1 MVGKDVLFD
10 SRRWVAYLFCGGVLY
25 LTLLFRLGSLPFL
38 GADEPRYARIG
49 QEMLES
55 GNYVTPTL
63 RFEPWLEKPPL
74 LFWMEAGSYSLLGV
88 SEASARLP
96 VALLGLLTVCATAWF
111 TARHW
116 GSRPGFLAALVLPTS
131 GLFFAYSRAAST
143 DLPLTAGMT
152 AALLASATA
161 AETGRLRW
169 VLAAAVAL
177 AIATLAKGPVAAL
190 LFTMTLGL
198 VCLLTGRFFWKRW
211 QTAVGS
217 LLFFVLAV
225 PWFWLAWLEN
235 GYSFIATFWLNH
247 HLARFLTSL
256 HHHSQP
262 IWYYAPVL
270 LIGFFPWVFFLGSS
284 LRRLWRFRSEMAASK
299 FPLEFFLWVWALTPI
314 LFFTVSSSKL
324 AGYILPSLPAFA
336 ILVALEWDRL
346 MAGELT
352 AFRSQKA
359 ELAVLAS
366 FATLLSVALV
376 LGGLLRY
383 GNFWIGLSMA
393 APILL
398 STLLGRYQ
406 FVHRRAAQLF
416 LCLVGGM
423 TLTAAVAYWRVAPV
437 VARFHSAK
445 EISLA
450 AKALVSDREPLILYK
465 YFHHSA
471 QYYTDYHTTREALPE
486 IEDVFDYLLSH
497 PQKRYFVLTQKDGWP
512 RLRNELDTKLVK
524 QQGDFFLV
532 EIDAD

>member
-1 MVGKDVLFD
+1 MVGMDVFFD
-10 SRRWVAYLFCGGVLY
+10 SRRWVAYLFTGLVLY
-25 LTLLFRLGSLPFL
+25 LTLLFQLGALPFL

-49 QEMLES
+49 QEMLET

-74 LFWMEAGSYSLLGV
+74 LFWMEAASYSLLGV
-88 SEASARLP
+88 SEESARLP

-111 TARHW
+111 TGLHW
-116 GSRPGFLAALVLPTS
+116 GPRAGLLAALVLPTS

-143 DLPLTAGMT
+143 DMPLTAGMT
-152 AALLASATA
+152 GALLSIALA

-169 VLAAAVAL
+169 VVAASAGL
-177 AIATLAKGPVAAL
+177 AIATLAKGPVALL
-190 LFTMTLGL
+190 LFVMILGL
-198 VCLLTGRFFWKRW
+198 VCLLTGRVFWKVW
-211 QTAVGS
+211 QIVLGGT
-217 LLFFVLAV
+217 LFLALAV

-235 GYSFIATFWLNH
+235 GYSFVATFWLNH

-262 IWYYAPVL
+262 VWYYAPVL

-284 LRRLWRFRSEMAASK
+284 LRRLWRFRSEIASGP
-299 FPLEFFLWVWALTPI
+299 FPLEAFLWLWALAPI
-314 LFFTVSSSKL
+314 LFFTISSSKL
-324 AGYILPSLPAFA
+324 IGYILPCLPAFA
-336 ILVALEWDRL
+336 ILTALEWDRL

-352 AFRSQKA
+352 AFRSTKA
-359 ELAVLAS
+359 ELAVLAT
-366 FATLLSVALV
+366 FAILLAVGLV
-376 LGGLLRY
+376 LGGVLRY
-383 GNFWIGLSMA
+383 RNVWIGMSMA

-406 FVHRRAAQLF
+406 FIRRRAPQLF

-423 TLTAAVAYWRVAPV
+423 TLTAAIAYWRVAPV
-437 VARFHSAK
+437 LAKFHSAK

-450 AKALVSDREPLILYK
+450 AKPLVSDREPLILYK

-497 PQKRYFVLTQKDGWP
+497 PQKRYFILTQKDGWP
-512 RLRNELDTKLVK
+512 RLRAELDTKLVR
-524 QQGDFFLV
+524 QQGDFYLV
-532 EIDAD
+532 EVSP